1 MSHSTPFY
9 EIQDFREVIP
19 ALPVQTTLGA
29 MGNDAKWIRVR
40 LLCSAVN
47 SERGNKTIRG
57 GSDLPML
64 PTHILQTSGTLAC
77 VACLVCCW

>member
-1 MSHSTPFY
+1 MLLFLFFENSVSRSMSFY

-29 MGNDAKWIRVR
+29 MGSDAKWIRVR

-47 SERGNKTIRG
+47 
-57 GSDLPML
+57 
-64 PTHILQTSGTLAC
+64 
-77 VACLVCCW
+77 